1 MVHDSTD
8 LLILL
13 RHMNT
18 DPEQNRCDNIAY
30 CLDNQYHTL
39 RKNEPANADF
49 FFGDD
54 LPTGQYQK
62 QYSSNHSNK
71 YPKHKKH

>member
-8 LLILL
+8 LLALL

-39 RKNEPANADF
+39 RKNEPADAEF
-49 FFGDD
+49 FFW
-54 LPTGQYQK
+54 
-62 QYSSNHSNK
+62 
-71 YPKHKKH
+71 